1 MASNTNM
8 AMTNKSIHSVI
19 LSLSDTDKEISCR
32 GMLELSFPAE
42 DICISYLVFGALFDI
57 AENYAINR
65 NNAILEMIR
74 KITTLP
80 DSNIKS
86 TVSIYQ
92 KNLKKPS
99 ADDSLKELI
108 IFPPKP
114 NKFPFL
120 DKAALKVGQLKVVSE
135 FCLTNGAAFDL
146 SLNCE
151 KLNLNWE
158 TITSFINYYFTLEG
172 NDQVLLE
179 SFVSSCN
186 LIKEKKSAFGKSK
199 NYNENQN
206 FLQQIFI
213 PPTKFKEKKT
223 LRKNAKKIMILII
236 FMVTLKYVNLTHF
249 FKT

>member
-1 MASNTNM
+1 M
-8 AMTNKSIHSVI
+8 
-19 LSLSDTDKEISCR
+19 
-32 GMLELSFPAE
+32 
-42 DICISYLVFGALFDI
+42 
-57 AENYAINR
+57 
-65 NNAILEMIR
+65 
-74 KITTLP
+74 P

-92 KNLKKPS
+92 KKLKKLS
-99 ADDSLKELI
+99 ADESLKELI

-135 FCLTNGAAFDL
+135 FYLTNGVVFDL

-158 TITSFINYYFTLEG
+158 TITSFINNYFTLEG
-172 NDQVLLE
+172 NDQVLLQ

-186 LIKEKKSAFGKSK
+186 LIKKKKSAFGKSK
-199 NYNENQN
+199 NCNENQN